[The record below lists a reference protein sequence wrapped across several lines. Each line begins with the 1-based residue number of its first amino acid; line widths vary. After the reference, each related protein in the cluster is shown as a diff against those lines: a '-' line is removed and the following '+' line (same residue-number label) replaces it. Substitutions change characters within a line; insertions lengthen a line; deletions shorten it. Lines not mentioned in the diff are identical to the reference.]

1 VLALCAPLPL
11 LWCGAAAA
19 TVHTGNNKSSSSGSS
34 GSGEGKWV
42 QPSQA
47 LLLGSTLESAPA
59 DEATLQTLLL
69 LENLAVSTVT
79 SLA

>member
-1 VLALCAPLPL
+1 VLALCAQLPL
-11 LWCGAAAA
+11 LWCGA
-19 TVHTGNNKSSSSGSS
+19 VVNSGNGGS
-34 GSGEGKWV
+34 GSGSAVGKWV

-69 LENLAVSTVT
+69 LENLAVSSTA
-79 SLA
+79 SSALLP